1 MFMGKG
7 QSRGFT
13 LIAALLLLLIMS
25 GIAVGLMY
33 LVNSET
39 RIGGNDM
46 EANRA
51 FYGAESGMEL
61 LTANLAALYQTSM
74 APTPAQI
81 TALTSY
87 PPTSAM
93 VGPMTYRESI
103 TWDQDAAGN
112 PKKSW
117 NTISQGPN
125 AGLVA
130 EIVPLTL
137 NVEAIRP
144 SGADV
149 SITRR
154 VEVALIP
161 VFQFGVFCDGDCSYF
176 AGPDFDFAGRVHAN
190 GNLFVAEGDGQTL
203 TFTSNVTA
211 FGEIIRDRLSNG
223 WPTSSNYNG
232 TVYAPKANA
241 GCNGGGPALNCLSYT
256 VPQASWSGGIPPA
269 GAAVSN
275 WTNTSQVT
283 FNGFIAN
290 HATGV
295 SRLSL
300 PFVSPGIGPVQI
312 IRKPV
317 QGESAS
323 SPLGSSRLYNKAQ
336 IRVLLADTQSDLH
349 PGVAGDAQDV
359 RLETQQNGVFTYGG
373 FSVGGTVYPFA
384 QADINPSPHDTNWI
398 RDSRDPGTTKQWS
411 LFRNTWLRVE
421 YKNTAG
427 NWVGVTTEWLGLGFA
442 RDFEPPKTPGSNPVH
457 PNAILILQELADRGG
472 DASHNTT
479 TGFPQDG
486 MLTLTSE
493 TVPTNYYPINLY
505 DPREGHPRDTNLGVA
520 ANCNVN
526 GIMNAVEIDVGNLRR
541 WLGQPAGGKAA
552 IAGSGTQVEYTSQN
566 GYVLYFSDRRGQLP
580 SPYTAP
586 SALIGEYGFEDVIN
600 SSSGVGTPDG
610 VLEPGANGSPED
622 VNQNGQVDKWGA
634 PNVGYGFGMN
644 VGNNPYQAVNCT
656 TFGRA
661 NRVTGARHVLKL
673 VDGSLGSLPTRP
685 DNNQGGFTVV
695 SENPVY
701 VQGDY
706 NASTGAGFSDPGHAA
721 AAVIADAVTLLSNN
735 WSDNASLKNPNN
747 LGARAGNTTWYRMAI
762 AAGKNMSF
770 PQPSWGA
777 RDMGTDGGMH
787 NFLRYVEAWGG
798 TLHYRGSLVS
808 LYYAQYATGI
818 YKCCTVV
825 YSPPT
830 RDYSFDTL
838 FLNPDN
844 LPPGTPMFQDVV
856 NLSYRQDF
864 TPY

>member
-1 MFMGKG
+1 MCKG
-7 QSRGFT
+7 RYQSRGFT
-13 LIAALLLLLIMS
+13 LIAALLLMLIMS
-25 GIAVGLMY
+25 GIALGLMY
-33 LVNSET
+33 LVNSES

-46 EANRA
+46 ETNRA

-61 LTANLAALYQTSM
+61 LTANLANLYQTSM

-81 TALTSY
+81 TALTAF

-93 VGPMTYRESI
+93 VGPMTYRENI

-149 SITRR
+149 SISRR

-176 AGPDFDFAGRVHAN
+176 AGPDFNFAGRVHAN
-190 GNLFVAEGDGQTL
+190 GNLFVAEGDGRTL

-211 FGEIIRDRLSNG
+211 FGEIVRDRLANG

-232 TVYAPKANA
+232 TVYAPNA
-241 GCNGGGPALNCLSYT
+241 TGGCNSGGPASNCLSYA

-269 GAAVSN
+269 GGAVST
-275 WTNTSQVT
+275 WPNTSQVT
-283 FNGFIAN
+283 YNGFLAN
-290 HATGV
+290 HTTGV
-295 SRLSL
+295 ARLSL
-300 PFVSPGIGPVQI
+300 PFVSPGVGPVQI
-312 IRKPV
+312 IRKPA
-317 QGESAS
+317 QGEAAS

-336 IRVLLADTQSDLH
+336 IRVLLADTQNDLH
-349 PGVAGDAQDV
+349 PGVAGDAQDIN
-359 RLETQQNGVFTYGG
+359 LETLGAVN
-373 FSVGGTVYPFA
+373 VGGTVIPFA
-384 QADINPSPHDTNWI
+384 RANTALDANWLK
-398 RDSRDPGTTKQWS
+398 DSRDPVGTTQWS
-411 LFRNTWLRVE
+411 LFHDAPAASAPATFSTWLRVE
-421 YKNTAG
+421 YKNAAG
-427 NWVGVTTEWLGLGFA
+427 NWIGVTTEWLGLGFA
-442 RDFEPPKTPGSNPVH
+442 RDFEAPKTPGSNLVN
-457 PNAILILQELADRGG
+457 PNAILILQALADRNG
-472 DASHNTT
+472 DGVYNGT
-479 TGFPQDG
+479 DG
-486 MLTLTSE
+486 MLNAASE
-493 TVPTNYYPINLY
+493 GVATNYYPINLY
-505 DPREGHPRDTNLGVA
+505 DPREGNPRDVNLAGTQ
-520 ANCNVN
+520 CNVN

-541 WLGQPAGGKAA
+541 WLGQSADAKGPIG
-552 IAGSGTQVEYTSQN
+552 GSGTQVDYTSQN

-580 SPYTAP
+580 SPLTAP
-586 SALIGEYGFEDVIN
+586 PALIGEYGFEDVIN
-600 SSSGVGTPDG
+600 SGSVAGTPDG

-622 VNQNGQVDKWGA
+622 VDQNGQLDRWGA
-634 PNVGYGFGMN
+634 ADVGYGFGLN
-644 VGNNPYQAVNCT
+644 VGGNPYQSVNCT

-673 VDGSLGSLPTRP
+673 VDGGLGNLPTRL

-706 NASTGAGFSDPGHAA
+706 NAGGGAGFSDPGHAA
-721 AAVIADAVTLLSNN
+721 AAVMGDAVTLLSNN
-735 WSDNASLKNPNN
+735 WSDSNSLRNPNN
-747 LGARAGNTTWYRMAI
+747 LGGRAGNTTWYRMAI
-762 AAGKNMSF
+762 AAGKNMNF
-770 PQPSWGA
+770 PQPAWGA

-787 NFLRYVEAWGG
+787 NFLRYVESWGG
-798 TLHYRGSLVS
+798 TLYYRGSLVS
-808 LYYAQYATGI
+808 LYYAQYATGV
-818 YKCCTVV
+818 YKCCTTV

-830 RDYSFDTL
+830 RNYSFDTL